1 MEDNT
6 VYFVVD
12 LKSDEVMYV
21 KINFPFLILL
31 KTLNIRLVSITD
43 FFECT
48 SKSGLS
54 FDLLTSFTIFKSRMK
69 ILRLQYFKIKP
80 LKWTIRIELKFS
92 YFNWN
97 FFTETGRFEK
107 LLISATIINQKKIA
121 AKERAKQGRETVK
134 QGKKK
139 KKKTGEGN
147 RGKKR
152 RKKTIGLSREAE
164 ERMKEGLLRSREA
177 KNCVNTLGSKMS
189 STPGNVVTCIYN

>member
-92 YFNWN
+92 YFN
-97 FFTETGRFEK
+97 
-107 LLISATIINQKKIA
+107 
-121 AKERAKQGRETVK
+121 
-134 QGKKK
+134 
-139 KKKTGEGN
+139 
-147 RGKKR
+147 
-152 RKKTIGLSREAE
+152 
-164 ERMKEGLLRSREA
+164 
-177 KNCVNTLGSKMS
+177 
-189 STPGNVVTCIYN
+189 